1 MEKKIGYIDKLK
13 ALVTACYLCEQKRD
27 FLQASSLQ
35 QKIGEL
41 IYDEAVWNGL
51 RISDPDAGGEIK
63 TVEV

>member
-1 MEKKIGYIDKLK
+1 MKRKFLK
-13 ALVTACYLCEQKRD
+13 TLRDLLQNCHFCEVNHD
-27 FLQASSLQ
+27 FASAKALQ

-51 RISDPDAGGEIK
+51 QIGDPDAGGEIK

>member
-1 MEKKIGYIDKLK
+1 MKRKFLK
-13 ALVTACYLCEQKRD
+13 TLRELLQNCYFCEVNHD
-27 FLQASSLQ
+27 FASAKALQ

-51 RISDPDAGGEIK
+51 QIGDPDAGGEIK

>member
-1 MEKKIGYIDKLK
+1 MKRKFLK
-13 ALVTACYLCEQKRD
+13 ALRELLQNCHFCEVNHD
-27 FLQASSLQ
+27 FASAKALQ

-51 RISDPDAGGEIK
+51 QIGDPDAGGEIK

>member
-1 MEKKIGYIDKLK
+1 MKRKFLK
-13 ALVTACYLCEQKRD
+13 TLRELLQTCHFCEVNHD
-27 FLQASSLQ
+27 FASAKALQ

-51 RISDPDAGGEIK
+51 QISDPDAGGEIK

>member
-1 MEKKIGYIDKLK
+1 MKRKFLK
-13 ALVTACYLCEQKRD
+13 TLQELLQNCHFCEVNHD
-27 FLQASSLQ
+27 FASAKALQ

-51 RISDPDAGGEIK
+51 QIGDPDAGGEIK

>member
-1 MEKKIGYIDKLK
+1 MKRKFLK
-13 ALVTACYLCEQKRD
+13 TLRELLQNCHFCEVNHD
-27 FLQASSLQ
+27 FASAKALQ

-51 RISDPDAGGEIK
+51 QIGDPDAGGEIK